1 MHTEKHMKH
10 ITINMPDIYNHT
22 VLQGQYQDS
31 DRMSET
37 ESTDTGLKPDW
48 LKKRE
53 DGVDWLIHKHEI
65 QPVEVK
71 GFKPVVYSIMECFP
85 CQNKIAWHVLLL
97 SGQRDVFHSLMYMWE
112 REKRVCVMEEC
123 MTVYQ
128 RDESES
134 KGKTEAWFSSI
145 LPTEDPELPLLW
157 SGFKPKVIR
166 TGVALRQYPM
176 EC

>member
-71 GFKPVVYSIMECFP
+71 G
-85 CQNKIAWHVLLL
+85 L
-97 SGQRDVFHSLMYMWE
+97 SQSSTVSWDVFRARIRSHGMCFY
-112 REKRVCVMEEC
+112 
-123 MTVYQ
+123 YQ
-128 RDESES
+128 
-134 KGKTEAWFSSI
+134 GKETCF
-145 LPTEDPELPLLW
+145 T
-157 SGFKPKVIR
+157 R
-166 TGVALRQYPM
+166 
-176 EC
+176 